1 MKMTNAQ
8 GTTEVRSQINVSTLE
23 KYLLTKIS
31 NFKPPLIVRQFKF
44 GQSNPTYLLID
55 ANKTRY
61 VLRKKPPGSLL
72 SSTAHAVER
81 EFRVLDALGK
91 NTNVP
96 VPKVY
101 LLCEDNSILGTPF
114 YVMEFL
120 EGRIF
125 EDVRL
130 LSLSQEDRYKCWY
143 SAIDTLAKLHSV
155 DYKAI
160 GLENYGK
167 SSGFYSRQF
176 RSLVKV
182 STIQANIKDE
192 NGSEVG

>member
-1 MKMTNAQ
+1 
-8 GTTEVRSQINVSTLE
+8 
-23 KYLLTKIS
+23 
-31 NFKPPLIVRQFKF
+31 
-44 GQSNPTYLLID
+44 
-55 ANKTRY
+55 
-61 VLRKKPPGSLL
+61 
-72 SSTAHAVER
+72 
-81 EFRVLDALGK
+81 
-91 NTNVP
+91 
-96 VPKVY
+96 
-101 LLCEDNSILGTPF
+101 
-114 YVMEFL
+114 MEFL

-125 EDVRL
+125 DDVRL
-130 LSLSQEDRYKCWY
+130 LSLSPEDRYKWYFFLFYYIKKKIDHNCSLTRIFFSWY

-192 NGSEVG
+192 NGNEVGPLPRLDDMIRWFKKNEVDDETTVVHGDFKVKSMLVTL